1 MGPAGFLCALS
12 CRLAFFRRKNQ
23 HYRGHNAKSCKS
35 IVFYRALC
43 GPPPGQPESDDPYRG
58 FAQVGRCGTGKAR
71 PGEKGDGKTRYFLTE
86 GCAVPGR
93 EARSMFGT
101 ANTIGEVG
109 CRMARSLQIYV
120 RSGAP
125 DFGIANTIEDLG
137 HRIAPRPQ
145 SYVNSETSVLVSGR
159 GLDHPNDPILITLRS
174 SIVFR
179 ISELGGLKSGI
190 LEVCAHT

>member
-1 MGPAGFLCALS
+1 MRP
-12 CRLAFFRRKNQ
+12 R
-23 HYRGHNAKSCKS
+23 
-35 IVFYRALC
+35 
-43 GPPPGQPESDDPYRG
+43 PGQPESDNPYRG
-58 FAQVGRCGTGKAR
+58 FAEVGRCGTGKAR
-71 PGEKGDGKTRYFLTE
+71 PGEKGDGKTRYFLSE

-145 SYVNSETSVLVSGR
+145 IYVKSETSVLGMANTIGEAGRPVAQGAQIAGKMGSAGPVSALGR
-159 GLDHPNDPILITLRS
+159 SPRGGAGAAETDTGNRNARMHLERCFWQNVVPC
-174 SIVFR
+174 
-179 ISELGGLKSGI
+179 LGAVAKGGR
-190 LEVCAHT
+190 

>member
-1 MGPAGFLCALS
+1 MRP
-12 CRLAFFRRKNQ
+12 R
-23 HYRGHNAKSCKS
+23 
-35 IVFYRALC
+35 
-43 GPPPGQPESDDPYRG
+43 PGQPESDNPYRG

-145 SYVNSETSVLVSGR
+145 IYVKSETSVLGMANTIGEAGRRVAQGAQIAGKMGSAAPVSANPAEDSRMSGR
-159 GLDHPNDPILITLRS
+159 APRS
-174 SIVFR
+174 RKRRAAAHIAARSAAR
-179 ISELGGLKSGI
+179 QAESG
-190 LEVCAHT
+190 CN

>member
-1 MGPAGFLCALS
+1 MANTIEEVRPRIAD
-12 CRLAFFRRKNQ
+12 
-23 HYRGHNAKSCKS
+23 
-35 IVFYRALC
+35 C
-43 GPPPGQPESDDPYRG
+43 G
-58 FAQVGRCGTGKAR
+58 GRCGTAKVR
-71 PGEKGDGKTRYFLTE
+71 PGEKGDGKTLYFLTE

-125 DFGIANTIEDLG
+125 DFGIANTIEDPE

-145 SYVNSETSVLVSGR
+145 IYVKSETSVLGMA
-159 GLDHPNDPILITLRS
+159 NTIEDPGSKAAKVT
-174 SIVFR
+174 
-179 ISELGGLKSGI
+179 
-190 LEVCAHT
+190 C